1 MRDLAQELGLCVSVE
16 DMWGGDVIT
25 AAVSH
30 LAASTSPDHLMN
42 VSFFN
47 DWTDGHVA
55 GHEPRSARGRG
66 RAPSAPGLGI
76 EVDATRLGKPIFVA
90 AG

>member
-1 MRDLAQELGLCVSVE
+1 
-16 DMWGGDVIT
+16 
-25 AAVSH
+25 
-30 LAASTSPDHLMN
+30 MN

-55 GHEPRSARGRG
+55 GHQPRSVMGRG

-76 EVDATRLGKPIFVA
+76 DVDATRLGQPIFVA
-90 AG
+90 SG